1 MTTAN
6 NIKQIFKNG
15 LRERVAVYVPS
26 TIDAVNDGSDIS
38 ARMVERVAAALSEM
52 FGGATITEGRGAWMS
67 AEHGLI
73 IEQVT
78 IIYSYC
84 NNDAL
89 EQNAAR
95 LHELAEQ
102 IRDEMRQEAVSVEIN
117 DELYFV

>member
-1 MTTAN
+1 MNT
-6 NIKQIFKNG
+6 IKNLFGDG

-26 TIDAVNDGSDIS
+26 TIDAVNDGGELA
-38 ARMVERVAAALSEM
+38 ARMVERTAAALSEM

-73 IEQVT
+73 IEHVN

-84 NNDAL
+84 NNEQL

-102 IRDEMRQEAVSVEIN
+102 MRDEMRQEAVSVEIN